1 MDNGTKI
8 KILITDDDKF
18 LLDMYSLKFGEMGFD
33 VSTAANGEE
42 ALGKVEGGLLPDIF
56 LVDLVMPKIDG
67 FQLIAKLKEQQVD
80 KRAAIIILSNLGQE
94 EEINKG
100 LEMGV
105 DGYIVKAAATPSE
118 VVTRATDILHTKK
131 RVTS

>member
-1 MDNGTKI
+1 MDNQTKI

-18 LLDMYSLKFGEMGFD
+18 LLDMYSLKFGETGFE
-33 VSTAANGEE
+33 VTTASDGED
-42 ALGKVEGGLLPDIF
+42 ALAKVEGGLVPEIF
-56 LVDLVMPKIDG
+56 LVDLVMPKMDG
-67 FQLIAKLKEQQVD
+67 FQLIGKLKEKGLD
-80 KRAAIIILSNLGQE
+80 KRSAIIILSNLGQE

-100 LEMGV
+100 LELGV

-131 RVTS
+131 RVTN

>member
-1 MDNGTKI
+1 MDNATKI
-8 KILITDDDKF
+8 KVLITDDDKF
-18 LLDMYSLKFGEMGFD
+18 LLDMYSLKFGEMGFE
-33 VSTAANGEE
+33 VTTASNGEE
-42 ALGKVEGGLLPDIF
+42 TLAKVDGGVVPDIF
-56 LVDLVMPKIDG
+56 LVDLVMPKVDG
-67 FQLIAKLKEQQVD
+67 FQLIAKLKEKQLD
-80 KRAAIIILSNLGQE
+80 KKSAIIILSNLGQE

-131 RVTS
+131 RVAS